1 MTQKEAIIEALSMLG
16 GRASLHDI
24 YPLTMKIGNFSGSKK
39 PEATIRNC
47 LLTTDIGTG
56 TWHLE

>member
-24 YPLTMKIGNFSGSKK
+24 YPLAMKIGNFSGSKK

-47 LLTTDIGTG
+47 LLTTDRGTG
-56 TWHLE
+56 T